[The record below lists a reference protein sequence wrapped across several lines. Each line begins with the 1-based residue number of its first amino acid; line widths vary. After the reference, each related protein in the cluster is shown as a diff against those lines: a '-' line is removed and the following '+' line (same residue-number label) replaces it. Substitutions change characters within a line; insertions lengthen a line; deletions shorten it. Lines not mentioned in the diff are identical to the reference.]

1 MVPHPPDPRKA
12 VRPPHRPVFIGSE
25 IYRHS
30 SYGPFHPL
38 RVPRV
43 STVMD
48 LCRALGWIAPGQYR
62 TAPRAKPA
70 ALTAF
75 HTPEYIA
82 ALQRAEAVQ
91 AVTDADRLRHHL
103 GTASNPVFPEMFRRP
118 ATSAGATLL
127 AGELLRD
134 PGTVFTPAGGT
145 HHGFPDRAGGFCYL
159 NDPVLGILS
168 LRRAGVARIA
178 YLDIDAH
185 HCDGVDHAF
194 RDDPDT
200 LLISTHEDGR
210 WPRTGALD
218 DHGAG
223 NVFNVPLPRG
233 ANDCDMAL
241 ARDRVIL
248 PALTAFRPDAIVLQ
262 CGADAV
268 EEDPQ
273 ARLSLSNN
281 AHWDILRM
289 IRPLSPRL
297 IVLGGGGYNPWSVG
311 RLWSG
316 NWAILNDLPIPQV
329 LPPPAQA
336 VLAALRWDGQRRY
349 PTPPPHWIATLQ
361 DAPRHGPVHDA
372 TRAACDHHAARLG
385 VWV

>member
-1 MVPHPPDPRKA
+1 MQP
-12 VRPPHRPVFIGSE
+12 PVFIGSE

-48 LCRALGWIAPGQYR
+48 MCRAMGWLPADQYLNS
-62 TAPRAKPA
+62 PRAKPA
-70 ALTAF
+70 ALLSF

-82 ALQRAEAVQ
+82 ALQQAERDQ
-91 AVTDADRLRHHL
+91 SVTDAVRARHAL
-103 GTASNPVFPEMFRRP
+103 GTSNNPVFPEMWRRP
-118 ATSAGATLL
+118 ATSAGAAML

-134 PGTVFTPAGGT
+134 GGTVFTPAGGT

-159 NDPVLGILS
+159 NDPVLGIQS
-168 LRRAGVARIA
+168 VRRSGARRVAYI
-178 YLDIDAH
+178 DIDAH

-218 DHGAG
+218 DTGAG
-223 NVFNVPLPRG
+223 NLFNVPLPRG
-233 ANDCDMAL
+233 ARDDDMAL
-241 ARDRVIL
+241 VRDAVIL

-268 EEDPQ
+268 DEDPQ
-273 ARLSLSNN
+273 SRLSLSNN
-281 AHWDILRM
+281 AHWDVLRA
-289 IRPLSPRL
+289 IKSLAPRL
-297 IVLGGGGYNPWSVG
+297 MVLGGGGYNPWSVG
-311 RLWSG
+311 RLWTG
-316 NWAILNDLPIPQV
+316 NWAILNGHAIPDTLPIAAQNV
-329 LPPPAQA
+329 LS
-336 VLAALRWDGQRRY
+336 ALRWEGQRRVKM
-349 PTPPPHWIATLQ
+349 PPDHWITTLR
-361 DAPRHGPVHDA
+361 DAPRHAPVHAQTRDA
-372 TRAACDHHAARLG
+372 AALLTGRLRAWA
-385 VWV
+385 